1 MQASGRPV
9 ATRPGSPEHVRV
21 RRPSRRRNG
30 APLRAAD
37 PHKLILV
44 GAISYVLDSLLGDSF
59 LEGLIAQH
67 VLPPADALTVQF
79 YRAGP
84 PESLGGDVGHVR
96 DLLGAAGGHPVWS
109 GSGGGAPTIGPR
121 RRRV

>member
-1 MQASGRPV
+1 
-9 ATRPGSPEHVRV
+9 V

>member
-1 MQASGRPV
+1 
-9 ATRPGSPEHVRV
+9 V

-30 APLRAAD
+30 APLRAAN

-44 GAISYVLDSLLGDSF
+44 SAISYVLDSLLGDSF

-67 VLPPADALTVQF
+67 VLPPADALTVHF

-84 PESLGGDVGHVR
+84 PESLGGDGRTRPRPRVCPARR
-96 DLLGAAGGHPVWS
+96 DY
-109 GSGGGAPTIGPR
+109 TRIG
-121 RRRV
+121 